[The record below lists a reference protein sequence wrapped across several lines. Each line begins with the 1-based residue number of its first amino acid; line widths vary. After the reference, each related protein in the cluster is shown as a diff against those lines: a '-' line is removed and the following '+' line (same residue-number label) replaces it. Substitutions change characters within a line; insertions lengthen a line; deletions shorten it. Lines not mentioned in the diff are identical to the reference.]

1 MFGLVQVFDEQ
12 ATGRTR
18 NLVQRRG
25 HQAMVSRLTAFFLCR
40 SRLKEADGRTFWGD
54 FLVQTGAE
62 MPDNSLAA

>member
-12 ATGRTR
+12 ATGRIR

-25 HQAMVSRLTAFFLCR
+25 YRAMVNRLTAFFLCR
-40 SRLKEADGRTFWGD
+40 STSEEADGRISWGD